1 MKPPRILQVIHGDE
15 AGGVKTLADALG
27 ETLRADGHVV
37 DTVCLFPPHPAGVVG
52 KLAGMARVGRLIL
65 TGRYDAVMAYQ
76 STASVVAGVA
86 GWLARCP
93 RRIVHQTVLPSE
105 LKPALRWLD
114 LIVGTSGLYTVNV
127 LNSKA
132 TWAAFAR
139 YPALYRSR
147 MRLIEHGVLQPV
159 PKRDRAATLARF
171 AVPDDRRILLNVG
184 RLAVQK
190 NQGVLI
196 RALAEIS
203 SVRLVVA
210 GDGPLRGALEA
221 DAAEWGVADRLHL
234 LGDVGRQDVADLLAA
249 SDVFVFPSI
258 WESFGLAAVEAAL
271 LGRRIVASD
280 LDVLREVLAGHDVAA
295 SFVPPNDATAWTAA
309 IRVALTPPVGGLA
322 ARNGLAISER
332 YTVRRMA
339 DAYGWLLAGAP
350 SAQAARSS

>member
-15 AGGVKTLADALG
+15 AGGVKTLVDALG

-65 TGRYDAVMAYQ
+65 TGRYDAVIAYQ

-139 YPALYRSR
+139 YPALYRRR
-147 MRLIEHGVLQPV
+147 MRLIEHGVAPPV

-221 DAAEWGVADRLHL
+221 GAAEWGVADRLHL

-271 LGRRIVASD
+271 LGRPIVASD
-280 LDVLREVLAGHDVAA
+280 LDVLKEVLAGHDVAA

-339 DAYGWLLAGAP
+339 DAYGGLLAGAA
-350 SAQAARSS
+350 SAQAAQSS

>member
-1 MKPPRILQVIHGDE
+1 MKTPRILQIIHGNE

-27 ETLRADGHVV
+27 EALGADGHVV
-37 DTVCLFPPHPAGVVG
+37 DTVCLFPPDAPGVVG
-52 KLAGMARVGRLIL
+52 RLAGVARVGWLIL
-65 TGRYDAVMAYQ
+65 TGRYDAIIAYQ
-76 STASVVAGVA
+76 STASVVAGVV

-93 RRIVHQTVLPSE
+93 RRIVHQTALPSE
-105 LKPALRWLD
+105 VKPAFRWLD

-139 YPALYRSR
+139 YPARYRSR
-147 MRLIEHGVLQPV
+147 MRLIEHGVAQPV

-184 RLAVQK
+184 RLAAQK

-203 SVRLVVA
+203 SARLVVA

-221 DAAEWGVADRLHL
+221 AAVEWGVADRLHL
-234 LGDVGRQDVADLLAA
+234 LGDIGPQDVADLLAA

-271 LGRRIVASD
+271 LGRPIVASD
-280 LDVLREVLAGHDVAA
+280 LDVLKEVLAGRDVAA
-295 SFVPPNDATAWTAA
+295 SFVPPNDAAAWTAA
-309 IRVALTPPVGGLA
+309 IRAALTPAASGRA
-322 ARNGLAISER
+322 ARNGPAIAER

-339 DAYGWLLAGAP
+339 DAYGGLLAGATALRA
-350 SAQAARSS
+350 AQSS

>member
-27 ETLRADGHVV
+27 ETLGADGHVV

-52 KLAGMARVGRLIL
+52 KLAGVARVGRLIL
-65 TGRYDAVMAYQ
+65 TGRYDAVIAYQ

-105 LKPALRWLD
+105 LKPHLRWLD
-114 LIVGTSGLYTVNV
+114 LIVGTCGFYTVNV

-139 YPALYRSR
+139 YPARYRSR
-147 MRLIEHGVLQPV
+147 MRLIEHGVAPPV

-171 AVPDDRRILLNVG
+171 AVPDDGRILLNVG
-184 RLAVQK
+184 RLAEQK

-221 DAAEWGVADRLHL
+221 AAAEWGVADRLHL
-234 LGDVGRQDVADLLAA
+234 LGDVRSEDVADLLAA
-249 SDVFVFPSI
+249 SDVFVFPSV

-271 LGRRIVASD
+271 LGRPIVASD
-280 LDVLREVLAGHDVAA
+280 LDVLKEVLAGRDVAA
-295 SFVPPNDATAWTAA
+295 SFVRPHDASAWTAA
-309 IRVALTPPVGGLA
+309 IRAALAPGARGPT
-322 ARNGLAISER
+322 ARNGPAISER

-339 DAYGWLLAGAP
+339 DAYGGLLAGATG
-350 SAQAARSS
+350 SRAAQSS